1 MTKVTIFDLKWVSGI
16 VAWNLI
22 FVIPFY
28 GILWLYTSNRPV
40 VTLQEKAR
48 RGDQIEV
55 KIDPKVCPMPELGE
69 LSCEFLYVG
78 RYDLGTNGWALRGR
92 SNWSDKMATNTLTN
106 APNKLGSISVW
117 GIVGTFDNDGRL
129 FVENKEVG
137 RVWATESA
145 KW

>member
-1 MTKVTIFDLKWVSGI
+1 MARATISDLKRVSGI
-16 VAWNLI
+16 VAWTLA
-22 FVIPFY
+22 FVIPFF
-28 GILWLYTSNRPV
+28 GSLWLYTSNRQI
-40 VTLQEKAR
+40 TLQEKAR

-55 KIDPKVCPMPELGE
+55 KIDPKVCPMPALGE
-69 LSCEFLYVG
+69 LTCEFLYVG

-117 GIVGTFDNDGRL
+117 GIDGTFDNDGRL
-129 FVENKEVG
+129 FVKNKEVG
-137 RVWATESA
+137 RIRATESV